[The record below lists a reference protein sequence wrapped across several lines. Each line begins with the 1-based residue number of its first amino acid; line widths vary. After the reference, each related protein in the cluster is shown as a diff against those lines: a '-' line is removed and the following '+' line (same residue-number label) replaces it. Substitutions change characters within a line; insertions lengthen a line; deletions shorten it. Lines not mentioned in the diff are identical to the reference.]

1 MYEVAHFLT
10 LSSFF
15 SCTLSLSFFFLIF
28 SFALSQ
34 GITCFDFNFD
44 ANLLVT
50 GSPDHGVRFW
60 DPYVPTS
67 PVSMRMEH
75 LSPVLDVL
83 IHKDMKLVYSFSRD
97 LVG

>member
-1 MYEVAHFLT
+1 M
-10 LSSFF
+10 
-15 SCTLSLSFFFLIF
+15 
-28 SFALSQ
+28 
-34 GITCFDFNFD
+34 
-44 ANLLVT
+44 T